1 MMPSFA
7 ETKEIWE
14 NEFGFCT
21 ASFNKCQRGKK
32 EKKDDMKGRK
42 K

>member
-1 MMPSFA
+1 MMPSFV
-7 ETKEIWE
+7 ETKDIWE

-21 ASFNKCQRGKK
+21 ASFNRCQKSKK
-32 EKKDDMKGRK
+32 EKKDDMKERK